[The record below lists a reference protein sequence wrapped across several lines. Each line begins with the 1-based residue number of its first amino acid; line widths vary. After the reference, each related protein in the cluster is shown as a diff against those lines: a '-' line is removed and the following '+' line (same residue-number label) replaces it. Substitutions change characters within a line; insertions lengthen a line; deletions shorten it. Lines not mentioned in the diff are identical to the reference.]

1 MHFEDIYCGQ
11 GPLDDDRGSSVKTSA
26 FIKTCGFVKIGAAKK
41 TGRPQ
46 K

>member
-26 FIKTCGFVKIGAAKK
+26 FIKTCGFIK
-41 TGRPQ
+41 TAR
-46 K
+46 